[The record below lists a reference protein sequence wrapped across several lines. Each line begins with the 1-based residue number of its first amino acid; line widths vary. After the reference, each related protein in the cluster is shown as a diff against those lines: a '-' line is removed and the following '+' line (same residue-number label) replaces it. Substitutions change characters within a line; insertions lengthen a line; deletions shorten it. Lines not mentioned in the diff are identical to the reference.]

1 MEREG
6 MSAQTDSNPPTS
18 PDSPPDSP
26 SVPAAARAVVI
37 GGGVAGCSV
46 AYHLAKLGWETV
58 LLERKRLTCGTT
70 WHAAGLVGQ
79 LRPSRNLTRL
89 ARYSARLYAG
99 LESETGFA
107 TGLRLNGSVSVALTD
122 ERAEELRRLAGLA
135 RAFEVD
141 ARELSP
147 AELRDLCPHLK
158 TDDATAAV
166 HLPGDGQ
173 CDPANVAL
181 ALAKGARRSGA
192 KIFENIRVTEL
203 LREKERVVGVRWSRD
218 GGEGGEDGDGGE
230 IKCEAVV
237 NCGGMWAPQ
246 IGAMAEMGVPLHPC
260 EHFYIVTEPIEGLA
274 QVPSVRVPDEC
285 AYYKED
291 AGKMLLGAFERNA
304 KPWGMRGIPD
314 DFCFDQLPEDFEHFQ
329 PILEMGVAR
338 MPALATAG
346 IHSFFNGPESFTPDD
361 RYYLG
366 EFPERP
372 GLWIAAGFNS
382 IGIASSGGAGHAL
395 AQWMEDG
402 EPPFDL
408 WEVDIRRAQPFQKSA
423 RYLRARAPEALG
435 LLYDDHFPHRQPQT
449 ARGVRRSP
457 LHEHLKQKGAVFGE
471 TAGWE
476 RANWFAREGQEREY
490 RLSWRRQNWFD
501 NARDEHMAAREDA
514 GVFDLS
520 SFGKIRAEG
529 PDAEEALQFLFAG
542 DMRVSPG
549 RIVYAQMLNRRGG
562 VEADVTVARISDES
576 FLIVTPAA
584 TTRRDLWRMR
594 RLCPREARC
603 VFVDVTSAEGAM
615 LVTGPKS
622 REVLRGVVGGGESAL
637 SGENFP
643 FGTWRDVEFGMT
655 AARLHRVSYAGELG
669 WEIYAPSEQMAA
681 AFEALTESAGEVG
694 ARLCGMHALD
704 SCRIEKAF
712 RHFGHDITDE
722 DHILEAGMGFAVKT
736 EKVRS
741 RFGDF
746 IGRDAVLSMRESGVS
761 RRLLQFRLRD
771 PEPLLHHNEPI
782 FRDGKIAGHLTS
794 GAYGHYLGASIGL
807 GYVPCA
813 PDESAA
819 TLLESDYTLEI
830 AGNPFPAEPSLR
842 PMHDPTGAR
851 MRA

>member
-1 MEREG
+1 
-6 MSAQTDSNPPTS
+6 MSDSPA
-18 PDSPPDSP
+18 PDSAPHSP
-26 SVPAAARAVVI
+26 VPASARAVVV

-46 AYHLAKLGWETV
+46 AYHLAKLGWDVV

-89 ARYSARLYAG
+89 ARYSAGLYAG
-99 LESETGFA
+99 LEEETGLA
-107 TGLRLNGSVSVALTD
+107 TGLRLNGSVSIALTA

-135 RAFEVD
+135 RVFEVE

-147 AELRDLCPHLK
+147 SELRDLCPHMK
-158 TDDATAAV
+158 TDDAVAAV

-181 ALAKGARRSGA
+181 ALAKGARQSGA
-192 KIFENIRVTEL
+192 KIFENTRVTDVL
-203 LREKERVVGVRWSRD
+203 QKNGRVAGVRWER
-218 GGEGGEDGDGGE
+218 GGESGA
-230 IKCEAVV
+230 IQAEAVV

-246 IGAMAEMGVPLHPC
+246 IGRLADADVPLHAC
-260 EHFYIVTEPIEGLA
+260 EHFYIVTEPIDGLP

-304 KPWGMRGIPD
+304 KPWGMSGIPD
-314 DFCFDQLPEDFEHFQ
+314 DFCFDQLPEDIEHFQ

-372 GLWIAAGFNS
+372 GLWVAAGFNS

-408 WEVDIRRAQPFQKSA
+408 WEVDVRRAQPFQRSA

-457 LHEHLKQKGAVFGE
+457 VHERLKELGAVFGE

-476 RANWFAREGQEREY
+476 RANWFARAGQERAY
-490 RLSWRRQNWFD
+490 HLSWRRQNWFD
-501 NARDEHMAAREDA
+501 NAREEHMAVREGA
-514 GVFDLS
+514 GIFDLS

-529 PDAEEALQFLFAG
+529 PDAEEALQFMLAG
-542 DMRVSPG
+542 DMRVAPG
-549 RIVYAQMLNRRGG
+549 RIVYSQMLNRRGG
-562 VEADVTVARISDES
+562 IEADVTVARLSAES

-584 TTRRDLWRMR
+584 TVRRDLWRMR
-594 RLCPREARC
+594 RLCPPEARC
-603 VFVDVTSAEGAM
+603 AFFDATSAEGAL

-622 REVLRGVVGGGESAL
+622 REVLRQAVGGGEAEL
-637 SGENFP
+637 SGDAFP
-643 FGTWRDVEFGMT
+643 FGTCREVEFGMGV
-655 AARLHRVSYAGELG
+655 ARLHRVSFAGELG
-669 WEIYAPSEQMAA
+669 WEIYTPTEQTAA
-681 AFEALTESAGEVG
+681 ALEALAEPAPAAG
-694 ARLCGMHALD
+694 AKFCGMHALE
-704 SCRIEKAF
+704 SCRVEKAF

-722 DHILEAGMGFAVKT
+722 DHALEAGLGFAVKT
-736 EKVRS
+736 EKSAS
-741 RFGDF
+741 RFGHF
-746 IGRDAVLSMRESGVS
+746 PGRDSVLAMREKGLSQ
-761 RRLLQFRLRD
+761 RLVQFRLRD

-782 FRDGKIAGHLTS
+782 MRDGEITGYLTS
-794 GAYGHYLGASIGL
+794 GAYGHFLGASVGL
-807 GYVPCA
+807 GYVACA
-813 PDESAA
+813 GESAEE
-819 TLLESDYTLEI
+819 LLKSSFELEV
-830 AGNPFPAEPSLR
+830 AGERFPAEASLR
-842 PMHDPTGAR
+842 PMHDPSGAR